1 MSMTELSLQ
10 IKKKMI
16 KFLIVHM
23 RKIHN
28 RPTGWVD
35 MKTFVL
41 LSFVCKKNL
50 WVELKR
56 FGPTSISLDQQK
68 QIIGISVII

>member
-1 MSMTELSLQ
+1 
-10 IKKKMI
+10 MI
-16 KFLIVHM
+16 KVLIDHM

-41 LSFVCKKNL
+41 LSFVCKKKS
-50 WVELKR
+50 V
-56 FGPTSISLDQQK
+56 G
-68 QIIGISVII
+68 GIKTFWAQLNQFRSTEKKP